1 MPINLPDY
9 ADNEEE
15 RKLEAEYKAM
25 RKILIRNCDP
35 SVLDKMIMKKVIP
48 ALKEATKKRVASMNL
63 F

>member
-15 RKLEAEYKAM
+15 RKLEAEYKAL
-25 RKILIRNCDP
+25 RKKILKNYDP
-35 SVLDKMIMKKVIP
+35 STLDKLIMHKVIP
-48 ALKEATKKRVASMNL
+48 ALKDAMQKRVSNLNL